1 MDTFAV
7 LGLGQFGMTA
17 AMALVAEGKEVMA
30 VDTDR
35 DRINDVKD
43 RVASAVVA
51 DASDRSVA
59 EKFLSEDIDCVIIS
73 LGQRSDAAILAT
85 LYAKELGVRHVI
97 AKANSPDHGKIL
109 AMVGATQVVHPSEAQ
124 ARRLVSSLVRP
135 NIVEY
140 LPLVEGYSVV
150 EIKAPDRFVGKSL
163 KELNLRQEYRIEVIG
178 IKSPGG
184 GRQNGKLNIIPSAD
198 EELPAGSSM
207 LVIGLDA
214 DIERLQEA

>member
-17 AMALVAEGKEVMA
+17 ALALVNEGKEVMV
-30 VDTDR
+30 VDTER
-35 DRINDVKD
+35 DKVNEIKD

-51 DASDRSVA
+51 DCSDRSVA
-59 EKFLSEDIDCVIIS
+59 EKFLSEEIDCAIIS
-73 LGQRSDAAILAT
+73 LGQRSEAGILST
-85 LYAKELGVRHVI
+85 LYAKELGVKHIVV
-97 AKANSPDHGKIL
+97 KANSIDHGKIL

-150 EIKAPDRFVGKSL
+150 EIKTPEGFVGKSL
-163 KELNLRQEYRIEVIG
+163 KDLNLRHDYMVDVIG
-178 IKSPGG
+178 VKSGG
-184 GRQNGKLNIIPSAD
+184 GLNIIPSAD
-198 EELPAGSSM
+198 EELPAGSSL
-207 LVIGLDA
+207 LVIGLDG
-214 DIERLQEA
+214 DIERLQRV